1 MNNLVDLH
9 THSVLSKHAYS
20 SITENIDAAI
30 ETKLK
35 YLGLSEHQSD
45 PQGVGAHIYA
55 FANLSIVPREYK
67 GLKILRGIE
76 FNILNDKPIDKT
88 NLKLKDLDYG
98 IASIHA
104 FCYSDAGY
112 IGNTENVLRALED
125 KEVLILGHL
134 DRGFYEMDYEKIISR
149 CKQLHKLI
157 EINDASLF
165 KLSEENFKKAVAI
178 MNKMLAICEKY
189 KQPIIMNSDAHI
201 KYHVGKIDSAI
212 KVVEEA
218 EFPPE
223 LILNYNENLL
233 LEYFKV

>member
-1 MNNLVDLH
+1 MDNLVDLH

-35 YLGLSEHQSD
+35 YLGLSEHQGD

-55 FANLSIVPREYK
+55 FANLSIIPSEYK
-67 GLKILRGIE
+67 GLKILKGIE

-88 NLKLKDLDYG
+88 NHKLKELDYG

-104 FCYSDAGY
+104 FCYEDAGFK
-112 IGNTENVLRALED
+112 GNTANVLRAVED
-125 KEVLILGHL
+125 EDVTILGHL
-134 DRGFYEMDYEKIISR
+134 DRGFYAMDYEKIIKR
-149 CKQLHKLI
+149 CKKLHKLI

-165 KLSEENFKKAVAI
+165 KLSDEKYLKAVSI
-178 MNKMLAICEKY
+178 MNNILDMCKKHN
-189 KQPIIMNSDAHI
+189 QPIIINSDAHI
-201 KYHVGKIDSAI
+201 KYQVGKIDSAL
-212 KVVEEA
+212 KVVNDNN
-218 EFPPE
+218 FPQD
-223 LILNYNENLL
+223 LILNFNENLL